1 MFIFFLIIINLF
13 IFYHLKKISKILN
26 IYDLPDGRLKLH
38 RKKTPLL
45 GGFILAINFLF
56 ILIYQIIFSKNFLF
70 LEIEQINNLELF
82 SILFLIYG
90 NFILGLYDDKYQLTP
105 SKKIILSIVVIL
117 IAVFLNKNLIIT
129 NFTLSFYE
137 NKIFFENFSI
147 VFTVFCI
154 LTLINALNFYDGING
169 QSCVIFLFF
178 FSYLFLRSDLNFFY
192 LVSVIPILMIMII
205 NFRNSLFLGDSGIYL
220 LSSILSI
227 SLIYEHN
234 VQKSIIYADEIFL
247 LLLLPGIDLLRL
259 SLTRSLKSKNPL
271 FGDRD
276 HIHHLLINKFSLTF
290 SNLVLLL
297 FSILPI
303 TLWIFLK
310 LNFFLVFSIFLILYI
325 FLIQFLKL
333 NDKRYK

>member
-1 MFIFFLIIINLF
+1 M
-13 IFYHLKKISKILN
+13 
-26 IYDLPDGRLKLH
+26 
-38 RKKTPLL
+38 
-45 GGFILAINFLF
+45 
-56 ILIYQIIFSKNFLF
+56 
-70 LEIEQINNLELF
+70 
-82 SILFLIYG
+82 
-90 NFILGLYDDKYQLTP
+90 
-105 SKKIILSIVVIL
+105 
-117 IAVFLNKNLIIT
+117 
-129 NFTLSFYE
+129 
-137 NKIFFENFSI
+137 
-147 VFTVFCI
+147 
-154 LTLINALNFYDGING
+154 
-169 QSCVIFLFF
+169 
-178 FSYLFLRSDLNFFY
+178 FLRSDLNFFY

-310 LNFFLVFSIFLILYI
+310 LNFFFFQFS
-325 FLIQFLKL
+325 
-333 NDKRYK
+333 